1 MNLTRQRNA
10 GSGFTLIELLTVI
23 AIIAVLAAILF
34 PVFSRAREKARQTR
48 CLSNMQQ
55 LGNAANLYSSD
66 YGGFIVPWSV
76 TNPGT
81 ANWTPPTGHENEPW
95 PSVATW
101 DTSLQSYIRNESI
114 TICASNPNS
123 NPRTARAYAIT
134 QYTQRPYGSSP
145 SQVSFGGHKDSIPA
159 PTKTVLLYEKGDN
172 PPGSWGDCLGQ
183 NVYQSHSSEGQGG
196 YSTKM
201 FHFDGKNFVFVD
213 GHAKFYAGGS
223 GPFAWE
229 GNDTITGN
237 DRGPGVC
244 WIWGTR
250 ANGGDWPAIDD

>member
-1 MNLTRQRNA
+1 MSLTRQCNA
-10 GSGFTLIELLTVI
+10 GRGFTLIELLTVI

-66 YGGFIVPWSV
+66 YGSFIVPWSV
-76 TNPGT
+76 THPTFSGPTAPDLPGSD
-81 ANWTPPTGHENEPW
+81 G
-95 PSVATW
+95 VVTW
-101 DTSLQSYIRNESI
+101 DMSLESYIRNENI

-134 QYTQRPYGSSP
+134 QYTQRPYGAAGW
-145 SQVSFGGHKDSIPA
+145 FGGHKDSIPA
-159 PTKTVLLYEKGDN
+159 PTKTVLLYEKGNN
-172 PPGSWGDCLGQ
+172 PPGAWGDCLGQ
-183 NVYQSHSSEGQGG
+183 NVRQSHNSEGQSD
-196 YSTKM
+196 YSEEM
-201 FHFDGKNFVFVD
+201 YHFDGKNFVFVD

-223 GPFAWE
+223 GPFAWP
-229 GNDTITGN
+229 GAGGSGD

-244 WIWGTR
+244 WYWGTL